1 MTETHPNVALLS
13 RFDPANVA
21 ESGEV
26 LSEDVVWHFFNPS
39 LPDLQ
44 GDYVGRSG
52 LQDFFEKMG
61 SLTGGSFK
69 VNPVAITPV
78 GDELVVTQVKDTMVL
93 EGQSI
98 EVDAVVV
105 WRIVDGRIVE
115 AWDIAAVH
123 SPHPVSENPS
133 T

>member
-1 MTETHPNVALLS
+1 MTETHRNVALLS

-21 ESGEV
+21 ESAEV
-26 LSEDVVWHFFNPS
+26 LSEDVVWHFFNPR
-39 LPDLQ
+39 LPDLH
-44 GDYVGRSG
+44 GDYLGRAG

-61 SLTGGSFK
+61 NLTEGSFK
-69 VNPVAITPV
+69 VNPVAITAV

-115 AWDIAAVH
+115 AWDIPAVH
-123 SPHPVSENPS
+123 SPHPVRSRV
-133 T
+133 